1 MSAALLGF
9 WTHSFRSYNDALLD
23 STSAKGA
30 IADDIASLMMFL
42 GFSVLQFQL
51 CRRIMQSRYCQKE
64 GKCKERAPSSRFAQ
78 VSAVLFLLYLVAG
91 ILFTTVFVM
100 KMSRAPLPS
109 KIERIVSSEAPPG
122 MCTFQRTRSEW
133 HWVEGQYVGG
143 YQRKE
148 TSEWRCFTAAL
159 VELTPIFI
167 LETVGGS
174 LLQVLILVA
183 DALLLYRC
191 YAVFLDKPVVY
202 RVGGFVFLTSFVL
215 SVVYI
220 AYCISEGYSSR
231 NPEPKSLPAGFNL
244 HQAAAIYISCST
256 AVNLFVTIAISSRI
270 ISAKR
275 RLDVA
280 LQDVSASQ
288 ESMGAHKTAVIILV
302 EAALPASLVGIV
314 LAVITVPLGNR
325 EISIKNAVSPRAIRV
340 LWVSLLAIA
349 PQIIA
354 IRVAEGRSW
363 SETQSE
369 VVSRSIAFGEGQ
381 KQRQSGTMISQ
392 DPEEARLITPI
403 VDTK

>member
-1 MSAALLGF
+1 MLESVRSMISFASILEEFGALASSLLSALRE
-9 WTHSFRSYNDALLD
+9 HSVIQSNR
-23 STSAKGA
+23 A
-30 IADDIASLMMFL
+30 IAGFAAEWPPGMLSLDFL
-42 GFSVLQFQL
+42 MACEFCNSNFAG
-51 CRRIMQSRYCQKE
+51 RIMQSRYCQKE

-91 ILFTTVFVM
+91 ILFTTL
-100 KMSRAPLPS
+100 R
-109 KIERIVSSEAPPG
+109 APPG

-369 VVSRSIAFGEGQ
+369 VVSGPLLSERG
-381 KQRQSGTMISQ
+381 RNSGS
-392 DPEEARLITPI
+392 RGR
-403 VDTK
+403 